1 MQNAK
6 CKFQIDEDER
16 TLSTIAGRTRVFQ
29 FAICIF
35 HFSFC
40 NNGHRSFLRIVPAFL
55 IAAAFSS
62 FSSVF
67 ADEPPPTKP
76 VATKD
81 AYTSATLRGK
91 VVWMADAMARRH
103 GVKVVPEARDR
114 VLALE
119 TADGQLLPIL
129 EDVRGRAFRGDA
141 RLMGID
147 LELLVRQHRGS
158 PMLQVIGV
166 SAIEKGDKFEID
178 YWCEVC
184 SIAMYELKPCECCQG
199 ETELRR
205 RRVAEKPARPAK

>member
-1 MQNAK
+1 MQSAK
-6 CKFQIDEDER
+6 CKVQIEDAVR
-16 TLSTIAGRTRVFQ
+16 RLLAIAGRTHV
-29 FAICIF
+29 F
-35 HFSFC
+35 HFTICTLHFAFC
-40 NNGHRSFLRIVPAFL
+40 NSRSRSLLRIPLALLIVVAFM
-55 IAAAFSS
+55 AFSNAP
-62 FSSVF
+62 
-67 ADEPPPTKP
+67 ADEPPPQKP
-76 VATKD
+76 SATKD
-81 AYTSATLRGK
+81 TYTSATLRGR

-103 GVKVVPEARDR
+103 GVKVVAEARDR

-129 EDVRGRAFRGDA
+129 EDVRGRAFREDT

-205 RRVAEKPARPAK
+205 RRVTEKPARAGK